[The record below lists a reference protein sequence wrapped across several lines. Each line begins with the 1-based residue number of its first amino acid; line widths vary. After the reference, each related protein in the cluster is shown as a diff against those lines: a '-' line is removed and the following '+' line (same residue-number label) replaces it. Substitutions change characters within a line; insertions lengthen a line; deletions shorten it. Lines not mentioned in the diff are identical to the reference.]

1 MVPQHASR
9 HAQRAALAASRA
21 AAQALALVPEGLP
34 SELTTKLHRIE
45 EEATDAAAIAQ
56 QQSTGSLVLRIS
68 AVVSRGAGNALR
80 ADAQATSTALGV
92 ELLGPVAFE
101 TAAAMAG

>member
-1 MVPQHASR
+1 MPH
-9 HAQRAALAASRA
+9 AASCRD
-21 AAQALALVPEGLP
+21 V
-34 SELTTKLHRIE
+34 H
-45 EEATDAAAIAQ
+45 AAIAQ